1 MKALLIDSG
10 VVQQVEIA
18 DDLGARLSD
27 MYQKIKCQTITGAGY
42 PDDRHAAYAD
52 DEGLM
57 VNGVQQVHKVTW
69 HHEPLAGRILITGFD
84 HETGEDRD
92 VEMSVED
99 LREMVLQYRLV
110 EL

>member
-10 VVQQVEIA
+10 VVQQVEISG
-18 DDLGARLSD
+18 DLDGRLQD
-27 MYQKIKCQTITGAGY
+27 MYQVIGCRMITGAGH

-57 VNGVQQVHKVTW
+57 VSGVQQIHKVDW
-69 HHEPLAGRILITGFD
+69 HPEPLAGRLLITGFD
-84 HETGEDRD
+84 HNTGEDQD

-99 LREMVLQYRLV
+99 LRATVRYYRLMEV
-110 EL
+110 